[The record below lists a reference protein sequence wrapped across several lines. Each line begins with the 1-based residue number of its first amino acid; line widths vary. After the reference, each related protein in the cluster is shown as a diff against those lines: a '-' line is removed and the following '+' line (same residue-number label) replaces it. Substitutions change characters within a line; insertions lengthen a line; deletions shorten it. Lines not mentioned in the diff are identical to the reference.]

1 MFKDRKD
8 AARRLA
14 GLLEKYKEDSDAMV
28 FAIPRGGV
36 VIGRVIA
43 DCLKVPLDII
53 VARKIGAPFNEEL
66 AIGAVDPAGNPIV
79 DDRAIMMLHIDDEY
93 LARAIRKKK
102 DEIKIRLEKYRGNA
116 EYRSL
121 SGKKAIL
128 VDDGIAT
135 GYTVKAAIVFLKDLK
150 AEKIILAAPVIAPD
164 TLAELKLQADEVFY
178 LLSKE
183 PFYAVGQFYNEFPQV
198 ADDEVI
204 MLLHP

>member
-8 AARRLA
+8 AALRLA

-53 VARKIGAPFNEEL
+53 VARKIRAPFNEEL

-79 DDRAIMMLHIDDEY
+79 NDEAVRMLRIGEEY
-93 LARAIRKKK
+93 LEKEIRKKT
-102 DEIKIRLEKYRGNA
+102 EEVRARLKKYRGNNR
-116 EYRSL
+116 YPSL

-135 GYTVKAAIVFLKDLK
+135 GYTVKAAIAFLKGLE

-164 TLAELKLQADEVFY
+164 TLAEIKLQADEVFY
-178 LLSKE
+178 MLSKE